1 MSTITLAGL
10 GGLGYW
16 MWTLILPGEERRKEL
31 LKVMRTTR
39 FCRFPH
45 LVWLKSKVFSDAAK
59 ASCILCI
66 CEDVFEEE

>member
-39 FCRFPH
+39 FLQVP
-45 LVWLKSKVFSDAAK
+45 
-59 ASCILCI
+59 ASGPAEI
-66 CEDVFEEE
+66 